1 MRKGMIAKITFI
13 YNTETDL
20 TKMELSKDFS
30 ELNFVQ
36 QLDFLQ
42 DMYINTTQKYNRM
55 LKKKVGS
62 YNKKAKINN
71 LNFTCFNNK

>member
-1 MRKGMIAKITFI
+1 MIAKITFI